1 MDRLFSPC
9 TRMRDKVESQRLS
22 PPEGLQELYLDVSS
36 EELLGADKAFTYA
49 DLYAMLGDQEKVA
62 WLTPHAAIARQS
74 KRVVSLWYHMDVVL
88 HFSFSA
94 DGKDMCALVRSPEH
108 LLEICDVVL
117 RLLAAS
123 VVHSVTLHNWHTRN
137 AGVQINSAIL
147 AYLMG
152 QCQSLKVLTLTN
164 IEMDENHCRVLGAFS
179 RPDLEIV
186 LDRCNLTSAL
196 AEAIGRNQ

>member
-1 MDRLFSPC
+1 
-9 TRMRDKVESQRLS
+9 
-22 PPEGLQELYLDVSS
+22 
-36 EELLGADKAFTYA
+36 
-49 DLYAMLGDQEKVA
+49 
-62 WLTPHAAIARQS
+62 
-74 KRVVSLWYHMDVVL
+74 
-88 HFSFSA
+88 
-94 DGKDMCALVRSPEH
+94 
-108 LLEICDVVL
+108 
-117 RLLAAS
+117 LAAS